1 MVHRELLELRC
12 LVRLSKTMALRID
25 HWRGRQPGI
34 PTRAA
39 AIRQLADE
47 RLDDIALKAEAGKC

>member
-1 MVHRELLELRC
+1 MTHRELLLQRC

-34 PTRAA
+34 PTRAD
-39 AIRQLADE
+39 AIR
-47 RLDDIALKAEAGKC
+47 RLVEIALKAEAEK